1 MIILLISNNITH
13 NLSNRKDNLLP
24 FYKNIRKDGA
34 SLFYISFAEAEYFQ
48 PCNALAHLNPSANSN
63 KFELVPYHCYLIST
77 LILPDG
83 GLRGAYGYSFGNSFN
98 PAQALSFN
106 AYQSSWVILVAK
118 N

>member
-63 KFELVPYHCYLIST
+63 KFEFVPY
-77 LILPDG
+77 
-83 GLRGAYGYSFGNSFN
+83 R
-98 PAQALSFN
+98 
-106 AYQSSWVILVAK
+106 
-118 N
+118 

>member
-63 KFELVPYHCYLIST
+63 KFELVPCMRT
-77 LILPDG
+77 ADR
-83 GLRGAYGYSFGNSFN
+83 LRPIFQTGTAGIRSPRSPFFHRGRSAR
-98 PAQALSFN
+98 PRC
-106 AYQSSWVILVAK
+106 
-118 N
+118 